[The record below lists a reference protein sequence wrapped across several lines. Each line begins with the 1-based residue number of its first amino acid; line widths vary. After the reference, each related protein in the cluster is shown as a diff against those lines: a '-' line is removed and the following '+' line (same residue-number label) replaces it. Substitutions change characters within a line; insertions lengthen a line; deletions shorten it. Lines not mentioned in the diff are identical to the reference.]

1 MLLLTLRRSVGV
13 ILSVLRKR
21 ADGLRIYNCFMHV
34 PSQQREFE
42 ILVITAKLYDDR
54 PILSINGKL
63 KDDKIHQLKVAQLYN
78 FTLNCPLNTKRSD
91 LRRQFF
97 ATRLKMIY
105 PARNGALNVKPALCI
120 SWNIASGGDQ

>member
-91 LRRQFF
+91 LRRHFLQ
-97 ATRLKMIY
+97 
-105 PARNGALNVKPALCI
+105 PV
-120 SWNIASGGDQ
+120 